1 MEGESHVGGI
11 IGQSI
16 GGFLNGC
23 KVDAEVVARESCAGG
38 LIGYNCDYNV
48 KVVGCYT
55 HGSVNAKTD
64 CGGLV
69 GDIYGYSEKCYLC
82 FSAMESAAGSFK
94 GLGDGVYTDCAT
106 VHSYHGSYPG
116 TNVRTSCTDITTFL
130 QECYSDYASYWNY
143 NNTWTW
149 KGTINGKEVSV
160 SCPRLAWEQ

>member
-1 MEGESHVGGI
+1 MI
-11 IGQSI
+11 
-16 GGFLNGC
+16 C

-38 LIGYNCDYNV
+38 LIGYNSNYDA

-55 HGSVNAKTD
+55 HGYVNAKTD

-69 GDIYGYSEKCYLC
+69 GDFSSYSEQCYLC

-94 GLGDGVYTDCAT
+94 GLGDGGYTDCAT
-106 VHSYHGSYPG
+106 VHSYLGSSRG
-116 TNVRTSCTDITTFL
+116 TNVRASCTDITTFL